1 VGNDFIKTNNGI
13 TYLDLTRNENWKSIL
28 NSTEENTI
36 IHQIYLDGNQIDSL
50 DDVMTDLLKFKD
62 TLWFLELSENNI
74 HSLPM
79 DFYKLENLKSL
90 EYRKN
95 KLLIIPEQLF
105 QLKKLECLNISF
117 NYLTSIPNS
126 ISNLKNLQVLIVQNK
141 TEIEDLGNGIGELVN
156 LKQFFIKT
164 NLGVISNHLL
174 KLQNLETIEDIRLTE
189 NDYQFLNVF
198 KKINHISKLRLDY
211 VSENYS
217 SLTGEDFKNI
227 EFEVKSKINA
237 TSNKNIEISVT
248 IVDINRVPRY

>member
-1 VGNDFIKTNNGI
+1 MGNDFIKTNNGI